1 MFKGLRLRL
10 TATYIAAALGLVLLM
25 GLGTYGLL
33 RFYFQSD
40 NDGAL
45 RYRVALEYDSLGIGL
60 PPELQAAKESWES
73 RQSEL
78 ADTSALPPGLAKK
91 AQGGQTSA
99 TGEEGELT
107 DGGEGPPWKAYPDA
121 ELAPLFVLH
130 LDSSGNLVAD
140 ASSTEG
146 DPPTPVAESQKAAT
160 ATPDVRTATLTD
172 GSEVRVATYRLP
184 ASAVSESQPIAYIQA
199 GRLLADQNRVLSQI
213 LLTVLLACGGAAVVV
228 GLVSWYLAGR
238 SLGPAAKAWEQQ
250 QIFVA
255 NASHE
260 LRAPVTLI
268 RASTEY
274 ALRQYAATG
283 AVAETPGRETSP
295 DPSMAEVLT
304 DVVTETDH
312 LSRLVDDLLL
322 LSRIDAGKLELET
335 GPLPVAELFSDIG
348 HAFGRLAEEKGVT
361 LQADSDGTV
370 VRADRTRLR
379 QIILIL
385 LDNALRYTPPE
396 GAIRLDARAE
406 GRRVIISVAD
416 TGAGIAAEDL
426 PHVLDRFYQGG
437 ARPDEDRGSG
447 LGLSIAKTLVE
458 AQKGRIDVASRT
470 GEGTRVTLSLPRAD
484 SPRRARGSSA
494 GPADQEA
501 AT

>member
-1 MFKGLRLRL
+1 MFRGLRLRL

-45 RYRVALEYDSLGIGL
+45 RYRVALEYATLGVGL

-73 RQSEL
+73 RHSEV
-78 ADTSALPPGLAKK
+78 ADDSALPPGLAKK
-91 AQGGQTSA
+91 TQGSETRT
-99 TGEEGELT
+99 TGEQGESD
-107 DGGEGPPWKAYPDA
+107 DGGAGPPWKAYPDA

-130 LDSSGNLVAD
+130 LDSSGNLVPEV
-140 ASSTEG
+140 SLTEG
-146 DPPTPVAESQKAAT
+146 DTPTPVAESQKAAA
-160 ATPDVRTATLTD
+160 ATPDLRTATLTD
-172 GSEVRVATYRLP
+172 GTEVRVATYRLP
-184 ASAVSESQPIAYIQA
+184 AAAVSSSQPIAYIQV
-199 GRLLADQNRVLSQI
+199 GRLLDDQNYVLDQI
-213 LLTVLLACGGAAVVV
+213 LLTVLLACGGAAAVV

-274 ALRQYAATG
+274 ALRQWATTRT
-283 AVAETPGRETSP
+283 VAEPPGGEPSP
-295 DPSMAEVLT
+295 DPSLTEVLT

-322 LSRIDAGKLELET
+322 LSRIDARKLELEI
-335 GPLPVAELFSDIG
+335 GPLPVAELFSDIS

-361 LQADSDGTV
+361 LKVDSDAAI

-396 GAIRLDARAE
+396 GVITLDSHIQ
-406 GRRVIISVAD
+406 GRKVVIAVAD

-426 PHVLDRFYQGG
+426 PHVLDRFYQGRTP
-437 ARPDEDRGSG
+437 ADENRGSG

-458 AQKGRIDVASRT
+458 AQKGRIDVVSSS
-470 GEGTRVTLSLPRAD
+470 GEGTRVTLSLPRVD
-484 SPRRARGSSA
+484 PPRRA
-494 GPADQEA
+494 QES
-501 AT
+501 

>member
-1 MFKGLRLRL
+1 MFKRLRLRL

-40 NDGAL
+40 NDAAL
-45 RYRVALEYDSLGIGL
+45 RYRVALEYESLGIGL
-60 PPELQAAKESWES
+60 PLDLQAAKQSWES
-73 RQSEL
+73 RHSEV
-78 ADTSALPPGLAKK
+78 ADTSALPPGLARK
-91 AQGGQTSA
+91 ARGAA
-99 TGEEGELT
+99 TGELD
-107 DGGEGPPWKAYPDA
+107 DGGDGPPWTAYPDS

-140 ASSTEG
+140 ASSTQG
-146 DPPTPVAESQKAAT
+146 DSPTPIAESQKAAT
-160 ATPDVRTATLTD
+160 ATPDLRSATLAD
-172 GSEVRVATYRLP
+172 GTEVRVATYRLP
-184 ASAVSESQPIAYIQA
+184 ASAVSNSQPIAYIQA
-199 GRLLADQNRVLSQI
+199 GRLLADQNHVLGQI

-274 ALRQYAATG
+274 VLRQCATTG
-283 AVAETPGRETSP
+283 TVTEPLGGEASP

-322 LSRIDAGKLELET
+322 LSRIDAGKVAMEIK
-335 GPLPVAELFSDIG
+335 PFPIAELFSDVSRS
-348 HAFGRLAEEKGVT
+348 FDRLAKEKGVA
-361 LQADSDGTV
+361 LHAGSDAAV
-370 VRADRTRLR
+370 VRADYTRLR
-379 QIILIL
+379 QVILIL
-385 LDNALRYTPPE
+385 LDNALRHAPSE
-396 GAIRLDARAE
+396 GAITLDARAE
-406 GRRVIISVAD
+406 RRKVVISVVD
-416 TGAGIAAEDL
+416 TGTGIAPEDL
-426 PHVLDRFYQGG
+426 PHVFERFYQ
-437 ARPDEDRGSG
+437 ARASEEESRGSG

-458 AQKGRIDVASRT
+458 AQKGRIDMVSRP
-470 GEGTRVTLSLPRAD
+470 GEGARVTLALPRAD
-484 SPRRARGSSA
+484 SPRRA
-494 GPADQEA
+494 
-501 AT
+501 